1 MEAIEMMKVTVAVM
15 FLGMGLVV
23 LGAGCSKDDD
33 KGGGAS
39 GDSIG
44 IAECDAYFKA
54 VDSCKDA
61 AVKTGLESGAKAMHD
76 SWKAAAANAAAKD
89 TLKTSC
95 KTATD
100 AIVASCAK

>member
-1 MEAIEMMKVTVAVM
+1 MKKAMVALM
-15 FLGMGLVV
+15 LLGTGLVV
-23 LGAGCSKDDD
+23 LGAGCSKDEEKGGD

-39 GDSIG
+39 ADSIG

-54 VDSCKDA
+54 IDNCKDA
-61 AVKTGLESGAKAMHD
+61 MVKTGLQSGAKAMHD

-100 AIVASCAK
+100 AIVESCAK